1 MSMFVKVAI
10 GHFDGAA
17 IEGWK
22 WAKPVLTREVTEGE
36 VARLEEIR
44 DAVFEGQ
51 LDRLRERG
59 MGKPLAGHVKE
70 GLLWFGGVS
79 VTPEAYAVA
88 CAARELFGMS
98 AVDVAHG
105 ARVGPDMYEIRAAR
119 IAREQG
125 PPSDAPEGED
135 PEADRRHAE
144 TLASIEQIDR
154 MMQQI
159 EERVHALVSR

>member
-1 MSMFVKVAI
+1 MSMWVRVAV

-17 IEGWK
+17 IEGRK
-22 WAKPVLTREVTEGE
+22 WATPELTRAVSEDE

-44 DAVFEGQ
+44 DAVFDGRMDQ
-51 LDRLRERG
+51 LRERG
-59 MGKPLAGHVKE
+59 MGKPLAGHVKD

-79 VTPEAYAVA
+79 VTPDAYAVS

-105 ARVGPDMYEIRAAR
+105 ATVCPDMFGIRAAR
-119 IAREQG
+119 IAREQAS
-125 PPSDAPEGED
+125 PSDASLGDVSDAAPPETESLGS
-135 PEADRRHAE
+135 A
-144 TLASIEQIDR
+144 EQIDR
-154 MMQQI
+154 FMQQI